1 MRRILILM
9 LLGAGLSMSA
19 LAEVPKAVD
28 GKLVDEDGMTL
39 YMFDKDV
46 KPGKSMCMGGCAGK
60 WPAALADDYDKASG
74 EWSFV
79 KRDNGKRQWA
89 YKGHPL
95 YRWGMDKKPGD
106 AMGDGMGGMWH
117 VAKP

>member
-1 MRRILILM
+1 MRRTLIIM

-19 LAEVPKAVD
+19 LAEAPKAVK
-28 GKLVDEDGMTL
+28 GKLVDEAGMTL
-39 YMFDKDV
+39 YTFDKDV
-46 KPGKSMCMGGCAGK
+46 KPGKSACTDGCTSK

-74 EWSFV
+74 KWSFV
-79 KRDNGKRQWA
+79 KRDDGKRQWA

-95 YRWGMDKKPGD
+95 YRWAMDKKAGD
-106 AMGDGMGGMWH
+106 ATGDGMGGMWH